1 MAGVRYLAVIVAALT
16 IAGCD
21 NINSLPT
28 PLYSL
33 IKTPASYRT
42 ENNVRVDNAGYPL
55 DAQGYRVDK
64 QGQRSDV
71 VDVEAKT
78 AGQTSNPMAGY
89 YISSTG
95 TNAAGSVMAPSAGA
109 REGAGYGPGSATI
122 IPSGMGAPLP
132 PTPGV
137 TVTPTPAPAATS
149 VPTPLSPTR

>member
-1 MAGVRYLAVIVAALT
+1 MRFEIAATVGVIVAALAIT
-16 IAGCD
+16 GCD

-42 ENNVRVDNAGYPL
+42 DNGVRIDNAGVPL

-64 QGQRSDV
+64 QGRRLDV

-78 AGQTSNPMAGY
+78 ASQTSNPMAGF
-89 YISSTG
+89 YISGTG
-95 TNAAGSVMAPSAGA
+95 KTAEGSVMAPSEGA

-122 IPSGMGAPLP
+122 APGAMVAPVPTTPAVTVPALPGTTP
-132 PTPGV
+132 PTP
-137 TVTPTPAPAATS
+137 
-149 VPTPLSPTR
+149 LTR